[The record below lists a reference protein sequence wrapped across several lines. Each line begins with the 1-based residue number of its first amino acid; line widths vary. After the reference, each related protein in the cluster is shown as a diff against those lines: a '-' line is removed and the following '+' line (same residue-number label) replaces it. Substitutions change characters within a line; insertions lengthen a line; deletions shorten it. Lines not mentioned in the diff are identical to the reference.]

1 MEFAEDNSK
10 NKYLYYTYK
19 IDIFTLQEVNIV
31 KLVKFFKEKLYLED
45 ILKRNHSKII
55 IKILDINILEDFKN
69 IIPQK
74 FFI

>member
-1 MEFAEDNSK
+1 MKFAEYKSK

-19 IDIFTLQEVNIV
+19 IDIFTLLEVNIV
-31 KLVKFFKEKLYLED
+31 KLVKFLKEKLYLEN

>member
-19 IDIFTLQEVNIV
+19 IDIFTLLEVNIV
-31 KLVKFFKEKLYLED
+31 KLVKFLKEKLYLEN

>member
-31 KLVKFFKEKLYLED
+31 KLVKFFKEKLYFQS
-45 ILKRNHSKII
+45 R
-55 IKILDINILEDFKN
+55 
-69 IIPQK
+69 
-74 FFI
+74 